1 MMKAIILAMATIV
14 SLSTSLVQAADIDAG
29 KAKAASCAGCHG
41 GAGIS
46 PAPVYPNLAGQ
57 KEMYLYQQLAAFK
70 SGTRDNAMMASMV
83 AGLSDDDMKNIAA
96 YYASLSCQ

>member
-1 MMKAIILAMATIV
+1 MKAIILAMATIV

>member
-1 MMKAIILAMATIV
+1 MKAIILVIV
-14 SLSTSLVQAADIDAG
+14 TVVSSSLVQAADIDAG
-29 KAKAASCAGCHG
+29 KAKAATCAACHG

>member
-1 MMKAIILAMATIV
+1 MKAIILAMAAVV
-14 SLSTSLVQAADIDAG
+14 SLSSGLVQAADIDAG

-46 PAPVYPNLAGQ
+46 PAPMYPNLAGQ
-57 KEMYLYQQLAAFK
+57 KEMYLYQQLAAFQ
-70 SGTRDNAMMASMV
+70 SGERNNAMMASMV

>member
-1 MMKAIILAMATIV
+1 MKAIILAMAAVV
-14 SLSTSLVQAADIDAG
+14 SLSSGLVRAADIDAG

-46 PAPVYPNLAGQ
+46 PAPMYPNLAGQ
-57 KEMYLYQQLAAFK
+57 KEMYLYQQLAAFQ
-70 SGTRDNAMMASMV
+70 SGERNNAMMASMV

>member
-1 MMKAIILAMATIV
+1 MKAIILAMATIV
-14 SLSTSLVQAADIDAG
+14 SLSTSLVQATDIDAG
-29 KAKAASCAGCHG
+29 KVKAASCAGCHG

>member
-1 MMKAIILAMATIV
+1 MKVIILAMATIV

>member
-1 MMKAIILAMATIV
+1 MKAIILAMATIV

-29 KAKAASCAGCHG
+29 KAKGASCAGCHG

-46 PAPVYPNLAGQ
+46 PAPVYQNLAGQ

-70 SGTRDNAMMASMV
+70 SGTRYNAMMASIV
-83 AGLSDDDMKNIAA
+83 SGLSDDDMKNIAA

>member
-1 MMKAIILAMATIV
+1 MKAIILAMATVV
-14 SLSTSLVQAADIDAG
+14 SLSAGLVQAADIDAG

-46 PAPVYPNLAGQ
+46 PAPMYPNLAGQ

-70 SGTRDNAMMASMV
+70 SGTRNNAMMASMV

>member
-1 MMKAIILAMATIV
+1 MKAIILAMATVV
-14 SLSTSLVQAADIDAG
+14 SLSSGLVQAADIDVG
-29 KAKAASCAGCHG
+29 KAKSASCAGCHG

-46 PAPVYPNLAGQ
+46 PAPIYPNLAGQ

-96 YYASLSCQ
+96 YYASLSCK